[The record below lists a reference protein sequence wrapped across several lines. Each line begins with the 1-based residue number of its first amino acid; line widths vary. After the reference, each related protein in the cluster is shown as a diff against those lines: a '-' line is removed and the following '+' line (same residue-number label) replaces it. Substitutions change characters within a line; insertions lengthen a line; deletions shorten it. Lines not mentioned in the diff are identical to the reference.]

1 MYWGA
6 SELEHVYEE
15 IVKRDNTSWNIAS
28 LVFRASII
36 ATKSEGLEALLSL
49 GDIEAQK
56 DFYNAQQAINTMLNN
71 NSMLLLGKNDEVQ
84 GLSYTFSGLNDVY
97 ESFMMDI
104 AGAAEIPVTKLFGR
118 SPAGLNATGES
129 DSKNYD
135 DTISNQQESKLRPV
149 LEQLLPVM
157 FMSEF
162 GMVPDDLDFRF
173 PPVQS
178 PTESE
183 SADLVQKKST
193 SIKDAY
199 DSGIIN
205 QKIALK
211 EYKAMSK
218 TTGMFTNITDED
230 IENASTDFID
240 EKMLEGVNNEIPGL
254 ENEQNIGTEISKE
267 PFEDNQAD
275 KGLSRWLKRFTGH

>member
-1 MYWGA
+1 
-6 SELEHVYEE
+6 
-15 IVKRDNTSWNIAS
+15 
-28 LVFRASII
+28 
-36 ATKSEGLEALLSL
+36 
-49 GDIEAQK
+49 
-56 DFYNAQQAINTMLNN
+56 
-71 NSMLLLGKNDEVQ
+71 
-84 GLSYTFSGLNDVY
+84 
-97 ESFMMDI
+97 
-104 AGAAEIPVTKLFGR
+104 
-118 SPAGLNATGES
+118 
-129 DSKNYD
+129 
-135 DTISNQQESKLRPV
+135 
-149 LEQLLPVM
+149 
-157 FMSEF
+157 MSEF
-162 GMVPDDLDFRF
+162 GEVPSDLDYRF